1 MNQESNER
9 NYDQEIAAMNAL
21 ATVVA
26 PSYMSPV
33 FTYPAPS
40 TLEIPGLVVVATD
53 GGESQNANS

>member
-26 PSYMSPV
+26 PSYMLPV
-33 FTYPAPS
+33 FTYPASS

-53 GGESQNANS
+53 GGEIQNANS